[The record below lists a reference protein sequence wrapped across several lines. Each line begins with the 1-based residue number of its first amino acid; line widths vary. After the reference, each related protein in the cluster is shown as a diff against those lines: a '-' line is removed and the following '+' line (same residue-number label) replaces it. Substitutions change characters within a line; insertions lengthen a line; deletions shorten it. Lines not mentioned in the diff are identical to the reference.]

1 VVFFYNATAKK
12 YANISLKFLTPTL
25 HVNIPLCIENLLL
38 SGLLAWSCWSYVLE
52 GNLGVLIWS
61 DVLKNYIYITELSI
75 RLESGVEWSLRVKFR
90 LLIGSDAIEKIYT

>member
-1 VVFFYNATAKK
+1 MD
-12 YANISLKFLTPTL
+12 SWRGEL
-25 HVNIPLCIENLLL
+25 EWNLGVELL
-38 SGLLAWSCWSYVLE
+38 EWNLGVECWSGLLAWSCWSYVLE

-61 DVLKNYIYITELSI
+61 GVLKNYIYITELSI